1 MPIGTFARLAG
12 GPPRVKCANPQC
24 GKLFAPRQD
33 WQKYC
38 TVSCRR
44 KHEWLRYSSGTKM
57 LKQLLTGNLV
67 LQDLAE
73 KILAE
78 RRLVEMGKAG
88 EVGEVGE
95 VGKAG
100 EMREGAGMDGR

>member
-1 MPIGTFARLAG
+1 MPTGTFARLAG

-44 KHEWLRYSSGTKM
+44 KHEWLRYSSGTQM
-57 LKQLLTGNLV
+57 LKQLLMSNPV

-78 RRLVEMGKAG
+78 KRSAG
-88 EVGEVGE
+88 VAEVGEPGGGAE
-95 VGKAG
+95 VG
-100 EMREGAGMDGR
+100 